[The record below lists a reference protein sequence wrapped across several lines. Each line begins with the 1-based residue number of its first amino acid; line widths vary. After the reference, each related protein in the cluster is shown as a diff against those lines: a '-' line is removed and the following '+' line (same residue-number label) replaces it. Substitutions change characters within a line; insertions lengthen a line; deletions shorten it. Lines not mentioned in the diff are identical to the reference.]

1 MDDAKR
7 PQDELEGITYTTDT
21 VQELLGGLDFPA
33 SRDDVVNK
41 LEQRNA
47 PEDVVE
53 LLRNSGIEQ
62 FNGIKD
68 IMSIVA
74 GTAV

>member
-21 VQELLGGLDFPA
+21 VQELLGGLAFPA
-33 SRDDVVNK
+33 SRDDVVNQ

-53 LLRNSGIEQ
+53 MLRNSGIEQ

-68 IMSIVA
+68 VMSIVA